1 MQKVNSEE
9 ELLNLIKY
17 GSRFRITNET
27 SMNKKSSRSHAILQ
41 ILVEQKWIETEKA
54 DSSTTQ
60 MKKVILILKLRILKK
75 IYLI

>member
-1 MQKVNSEE
+1 
-9 ELLNLIKY
+9 
-17 GSRFRITNET
+17 
-27 SMNKKSSRSHAILQ
+27 MNKKSSRSHAILQ

>member
-1 MQKVNSEE
+1 MNSEE

-41 ILVEQKWIETEKA
+41 ILVEQKWIETETT
-54 DSSTTQ
+54 DPSTTP
-60 MKKVILILKLRILKK
+60 MKKVI
-75 IYLI
+75 